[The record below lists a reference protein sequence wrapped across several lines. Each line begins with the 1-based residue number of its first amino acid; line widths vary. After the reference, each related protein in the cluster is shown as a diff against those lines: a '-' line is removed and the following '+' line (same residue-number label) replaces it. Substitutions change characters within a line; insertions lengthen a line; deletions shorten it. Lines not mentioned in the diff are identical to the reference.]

1 MLNSET
7 SNIIWNKLITPYFE
21 KCNNAYGGLI
31 CPDTG
36 YEVFCS
42 HYKYLTDFAKTHYMA
57 KNVVRLNRHKISAAI
72 MIAILKAKFNEA
84 LAITVG
90 LSILRAFILQRVDE
104 AFQGDPVSLKTFEG
118 VCKQDFKIFENGIP
132 LTQKERA
139 EWEWELYQVRLEGAY
154 NLLAM
159 AHILSDLENISRLK
173 YFREHLD
180 EEMIFPPYAT
190 YDIPEKDVSVDDI
203 SNKL

>member
-1 MLNSET
+1 M
-7 SNIIWNKLITPYFE
+7 
-21 KCNNAYGGLI
+21 
-31 CPDTG
+31 
-36 YEVFCS
+36 FCS

-72 MIAILKAKFNEA
+72 MIAILKAKPIKKIDAHFYGVSETGQPKIWPFNEA

-90 LSILRAFILQRVDE
+90 LSILRAFILQRADE
-104 AFQGDPVSLKTFEG
+104 AFHGEPVSLKTFEG
-118 VCKQDFKIFENGIP
+118 VCKQDSKIFENGIP

-159 AHILSDLENISRLK
+159 AHILSDLENMARLK
-173 YFREHLD
+173 YFREHL
-180 EEMIFPPYAT
+180 EEEIISPPYAT